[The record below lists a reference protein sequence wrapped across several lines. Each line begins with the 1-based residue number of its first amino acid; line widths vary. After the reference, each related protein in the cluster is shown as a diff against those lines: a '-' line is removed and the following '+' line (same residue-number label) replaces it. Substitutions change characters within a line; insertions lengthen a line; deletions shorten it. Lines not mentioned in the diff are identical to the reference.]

1 MGLFRYT
8 RRTFARE
15 LVLLVIAAIWWVP
28 FYFLVVGALKTQ
40 QEMFTTG
47 AGEPPSKLAWSNFSE
62 AWAGTG
68 GFTLGSSLKSSLII
82 TVGSVLVLIVVGSLS
97 AYAIARQPGKLGTG
111 LYLLFALGIVVPFQL
126 GIVPTYVA
134 MQHIGLGSSYVGMIL
149 LHSGLLM
156 PLSVFLYTGF
166 VRTIPRD
173 YEEAAYVDGAGRMFT
188 FTRVVFPL
196 LLPVTATVAV
206 LTGVIVWNDFFL
218 QLIFLAGSA
227 KQTVPVAIY
236 SFVGEYSSNWPLI
249 FATVIVSIA
258 PVLLFYLFAQR
269 QLIRGFGGG
278 IKT

>member
-15 LVLLVIAAIWWVP
+15 LGLLLVAAIWWVP
-28 FYFLVVGALKTQ
+28 FYFLVIGALKPQ
-40 QEMFTTG
+40 SEVYTTS
-47 AGEPPSKLAWSNFSE
+47 AAKLPSTLAWSNFSQ

-68 GFTLGSSLKSSLII
+68 GYTLGSSLKNSLII
-82 TVGSVLVLIVVGSLS
+82 TIGSVLVLVVIGSLS
-97 AYAIARQPGKLGTG
+97 AYALSRQPGKLGNG
-111 LYLLFALGIVVPFQL
+111 LYLVFTLGIIVPFQL

-134 MQHIGLGSSYVGMIL
+134 MRHLGISTSYVGMIL

-166 VRTIPRD
+166 VRTLPRD
-173 YEEAAYVDGAGRMFT
+173 YEEAAYVDGAGRLFT
-188 FTRVVFPL
+188 FVRVVFPL

-206 LTGVIVWNDFFL
+206 LSGVIVWNDFFL

-227 KQTVPVAIY
+227 KQTIPVAIY
-236 SFVGEYSSNWPLI
+236 SFVGEYSTNWSLV

-258 PVLLFYLFAQR
+258 PVLFFYLFAQR

-278 IKT
+278 IKA

>member
-15 LVLLVIAAIWWVP
+15 LGLLLVAAIWWVP
-28 FYFLVVGALKTQ
+28 FYFLVIGALKPQ
-40 QEMFTTG
+40 SEVYTTG
-47 AGEPPSKLAWSNFSE
+47 AAKLPSALAWSNFSQ

-68 GFTLGSSLKSSLII
+68 GYTLGSSLKNSLII
-82 TVGSVLVLIVVGSLS
+82 TIGSVLVLVVIGSLS
-97 AYAIARQPGKLGTG
+97 AYALSRQPGKLGNG
-111 LYLLFALGIVVPFQL
+111 LYLVFTLGIIVPFQL

-134 MQHIGLGSSYVGMIL
+134 MRHLGISTSYVGMIL

-166 VRTIPRD
+166 VRTLPRD
-173 YEEAAYVDGAGRMFT
+173 YEEAAYVDGAGRLLT
-188 FTRVVFPL
+188 FVRVVFPL
-196 LLPVTATVAV
+196 LLPVTGTVAV
-206 LTGVIVWNDFFL
+206 LAGVIVWNDFFL
-218 QLIFLAGSA
+218 QLIFLAGST
-227 KQTVPVAIY
+227 KQTIPVAIY
-236 SFVGEYSSNWPLI
+236 SFVGEYSTNWSLV